1 MRISKTR
8 ISRISLYLVSF
19 IMLCSMKPWFVWN
32 SPIILYILVVLFILT
47 RLIFVRSINKKYC
60 FLLILCFIVYT
71 VVDVPHINDVKRFV
85 EYIFR
90 HLSCVSLVIL
100 FLSEERASLIKI
112 FINLYA
118 GVLLL
123 SLIIYFIVILGVPVY
138 SYEVPISDPY
148 YSWGFRN
155 CLFLIL
161 PMPSLPYYRFQSIFL
176 EPGHVGMISSLIL
189 YTIRYNI
196 KSWQGIIIL
205 LSSLLSMS
213 LASYMLLFLGMIIY
227 KLSLGNFFKTIT
239 LFLMI
244 IMTCTLIYS
253 FLPNSYFS
261 QAILLRLEYDKD
273 KGFIGNNRTT
283 EGFEYYYDNKFY
295 KTESVLWGIGSDL
308 GDISDKGGNSS
319 YKVFIVQHGILGLV
333 LLALFFVT
341 IALYSKSPFIKGL
354 LLLYAASFWQRPYAL
369 WEVELFLFISIAL
382 LVKQNETYNLCA
394 KYPIATFCVNS

>member
-1 MRISKTR
+1 
-8 ISRISLYLVSF
+8 
-19 IMLCSMKPWFVWN
+19 
-32 SPIILYILVVLFILT
+32 
-47 RLIFVRSINKKYC
+47 
-60 FLLILCFIVYT
+60 
-71 VVDVPHINDVKRFV
+71 
-85 EYIFR
+85 
-90 HLSCVSLVIL
+90 
-100 FLSEERASLIKI
+100 
-112 FINLYA
+112 
-118 GVLLL
+118 
-123 SLIIYFIVILGVPVY
+123 
-138 SYEVPISDPY
+138 
-148 YSWGFRN
+148 
-155 CLFLIL
+155 
-161 PMPSLPYYRFQSIFL
+161 
-176 EPGHVGMISSLIL
+176 MISSLIL

-333 LLALFFVT
+333 LLALF
-341 IALYSKSPFIKGL
+341 L
-354 LLLYAASFWQRPYAL
+354 LLLLCILNLHLLKVYYCCML
-369 WEVELFLFISIAL
+369 LLFGRDRMHYGRSNYFFLSQL
-382 LVKQNETYNLCA
+382 HCW
-394 KYPIATFCVNS
+394 

>member
-1 MRISKTR
+1 M
-8 ISRISLYLVSF
+8 
-19 IMLCSMKPWFVWN
+19 
-32 SPIILYILVVLFILT
+32 
-47 RLIFVRSINKKYC
+47 
-60 FLLILCFIVYT
+60 YT

-90 HLSCVSLVIL
+90 HLICVSLVIL

-333 LLALFFVT
+333 LLALF
-341 IALYSKSPFIKGL
+341 L
-354 LLLYAASFWQRPYAL
+354 LLLLCILNLHLLKVYYCCML
-369 WEVELFLFISIAL
+369 LLFGRDRMHYGRSNYFFLSQL
-382 LVKQNETYNLCA
+382 HCW
-394 KYPIATFCVNS
+394 

>member
-71 VVDVPHINDVKRFV
+71 VVDIPHINDVKRFV

-90 HLSCVSLVIL
+90 HLICVSLVIL

-189 YTIRYNI
+189 YTIRPIGGI
-196 KSWQGIIIL
+196 KL
-205 LSSLLSMS
+205 
-213 LASYMLLFLGMIIY
+213 
-227 KLSLGNFFKTIT
+227 
-239 LFLMI
+239 
-244 IMTCTLIYS
+244 
-253 FLPNSYFS
+253 
-261 QAILLRLEYDKD
+261 
-273 KGFIGNNRTT
+273 
-283 EGFEYYYDNKFY
+283 
-295 KTESVLWGIGSDL
+295 
-308 GDISDKGGNSS
+308 
-319 YKVFIVQHGILGLV
+319 
-333 LLALFFVT
+333 
-341 IALYSKSPFIKGL
+341 
-354 LLLYAASFWQRPYAL
+354 
-369 WEVELFLFISIAL
+369 
-382 LVKQNETYNLCA
+382 
-394 KYPIATFCVNS
+394 